1 MKYFL
6 MSFLLFLFSTVQS
19 QSLIDSIG
27 STDFMIQETIAE
39 KLADLAVSNN
49 RVKIAEKG
57 MEVSKSEIKRSQA
70 DWLNIVSGSYNHVLF
85 NLNNPFK
92 SQASQFWPKYNGG
105 VSIPLGFFFTRMSE
119 NKIAKGNY
127 ERAIAIRDQEVVEVK
142 RLIKIQCQTY
152 QSNLYLLSLQESLLQ
167 DEKILLD
174 NVSNLFDNN
183 QADLQAFTDATRRYN
198 LELAK
203 KITLI
208 KEVNSS
214 KFELEALL
222 GMKLSEALRKIRV
235 TRF

>member
-1 MKYFL
+1 
-6 MSFLLFLFSTVQS
+6 
-19 QSLIDSIG
+19 
-27 STDFMIQETIAE
+27 
-39 KLADLAVSNN
+39 
-49 RVKIAEKG
+49 
-57 MEVSKSEIKRSQA
+57 
-70 DWLNIVSGSYNHVLF
+70 
-85 NLNNPFK
+85 
-92 SQASQFWPKYNGG
+92 
-105 VSIPLGFFFTRMSE
+105 MSE

-127 ERAIAIRDQEVVEVK
+127 ERAVAMRDQEVVEVK

-203 KITLI
+203 KIMLI

-235 TRF
+235 VRF